1 MMSQQPF
8 VWYWEDQLCR
18 IDGEIRRR
26 GLDV

>member
-1 MMSQQPF
+1 MSQQPF

-26 GLDV
+26 GLDP